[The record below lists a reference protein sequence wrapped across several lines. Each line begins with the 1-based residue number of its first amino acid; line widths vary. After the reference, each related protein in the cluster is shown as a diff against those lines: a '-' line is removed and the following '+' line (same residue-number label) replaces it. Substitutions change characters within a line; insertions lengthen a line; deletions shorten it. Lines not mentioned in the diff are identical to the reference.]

1 MIYFILNIICNI
13 NIISKLCVAYLE
25 ILKLW
30 NHCEYNYFNIHT
42 KNSNYN
48 QNIC

>member
-1 MIYFILNIICNI
+1 MTYFILKTICDI
-13 NIISKLCVAYLE
+13 NIITVLCVAYLE

-30 NHCEYNYFNIHT
+30 NHCEYNYLDIHT

-48 QNIC
+48 QNIF